1 MNGHGEALAWSD
13 ALGRQRRGGSWADL
27 AVGTAPKI
35 ETALREGD
43 FTTAIQLT
51 GFFLIEARII
61 FDLYAQWRGDIQRFL
76 EAKVSEP
83 RALAGEI
90 GEIEALVE
98 RYHPVLGVG
107 RDAAWQALNAAA
119 EQVKAGAARGESA
132 LSDFT
137 QMRDHWRALHDGEV
151 DLIGGLM
158 DIVIRRL
165 GEAALGEMYED
176 WLLGEWFRKRYVRF
190 DVSRVPWTEAFELI
204 VYLTFESMHGHMSG
218 PDRDGS
224 VTYEEFDDRITV
236 TFAPCGSG
244 GRMVVGEQRDQLPPL
259 MEAPFRYRVLEE
271 RHAFAWNTRGVC
283 AYCAHCCVLTE
294 KMPIE
299 HFGYPVRVVD
309 PPTYPNDGKAVC
321 RWTVYRKPEYVPER
335 VYSRLGLKKPP
346 AGTQLGSA
354 GLASRARRGLP

>member
-1 MNGHGEALAWSD
+1 MSGDGDALMWSD

-27 AVGTAPKI
+27 AVGTAPRV
-35 ETALREGD
+35 ETALRDSD

-51 GFFLIEARII
+51 DFFLVEARVI
-61 FDLYAQWRGDIQRFL
+61 FDLYAQWQRDIRRFL
-76 EAKVSEP
+76 EAKVNEP
-83 RALAGEI
+83 QALAKQI
-90 GEIEALVE
+90 GEIEALVG
-98 RYHPVLGVG
+98 RYHPILGVG
-107 RDAAWQALNAAA
+107 REAAWQLVNGAA
-119 EQVKAGAARGESA
+119 ERVKAGAARREIA
-132 LSDFT
+132 LSDFM
-137 QMRDHWRALHDGEV
+137 QMRDRWRALHDGEV

-176 WLLGEWFRKRYVRF
+176 LLGEWFRKRYVRF

-218 PDRDGS
+218 PNRDGS
-224 VTYEEFDDRITV
+224 VSYEEFDDRITV

-244 GRMVVGEQRDQLPPL
+244 GRMVAGERRDQLPAL
-259 MEAPFRYRVLEE
+259 MEPPFRFRVLEE
-271 RHAFAWNTRGVC
+271 PHAFAWNTRGVC

-309 PPTYPNDGKAVC
+309 PPTYPNDGTAVC
-321 RWTVYRKPEYVPER
+321 RWTVYRKPECVPER
-335 VYSRLGLKKPP
+335 VYSRLGLQKPP
-346 AGTQLGSA
+346 AGAELGSA
-354 GLASRARRGLP
+354 GLASRRRREPL